1 MSKPHAQRQ
10 IHELQQNDHS
20 QTVLK
25 YFHLVRIGDSDAFV
39 LTEDGPIVAAFGNV
53 WNEAFNSK
61 DINQLTCDSEGDL
74 ISYSDFT
81 VTNETSTVTCPCH
94 TFDTRPSE
102 CHSGGG
108 DGK

>member
-81 VTNETSTVTCPCH
+81 VEREDVRVECDCATFEDSPTECH
-94 TFDTRPSE
+94 TEPE
-102 CHSGGG
+102 PE
-108 DGK
+108 